1 MNESPAVASERVD
14 DKPKRRQY
22 TPEYKLRILQEI
34 DSSRDCPLP
43 RRVPWIE
50 ADNPAMDTL
59 EVHAS
64 GHGPRDF

>member
-34 DSSRDCPLP
+34 DSSRDERGSIGRILRREGLYVSPPTQSPLD
-43 RRVPWIE
+43 R
-50 ADNPAMDTL
+50 
-59 EVHAS
+59 
-64 GHGPRDF
+64 G